1 MVIQCPTAFY
11 TETAQS
17 SCKGCLAFISHSYES
32 SSTLMLSL
40 FGISQVDAVSVL
52 GTLNKDKAAVPDD
65 WKAAAAQESPGTGGE
80 GTSDRR
86 GGSHMR

>member
-1 MVIQCPTAFY
+1 
-11 TETAQS
+11 
-17 SCKGCLAFISHSYES
+17 
-32 SSTLMLSL
+32 MLSL